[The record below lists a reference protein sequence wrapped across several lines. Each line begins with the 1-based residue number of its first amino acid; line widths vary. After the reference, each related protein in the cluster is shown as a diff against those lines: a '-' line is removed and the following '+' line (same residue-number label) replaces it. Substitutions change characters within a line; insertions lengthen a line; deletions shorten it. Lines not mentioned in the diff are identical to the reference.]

1 MEVKVR
7 WIVQCK
13 RLSNDDYKVIDIRGT
28 GSNHEARIQNV
39 NNSTDIHWVYVAH
52 LSINST
58 SKRLNLVNRHDE
70 ANKILNKTKHRN

>member
-13 RLSNDDYKVIDIRGT
+13 RLSNDDYKVIDIHGT
-28 GSNHEARIQNV
+28 GSNQEARIQNI
-39 NNSTDIHWVYVAH
+39 NAKDIHWVYVAH

-58 SKRLNLVNRHDE
+58 SKRMNLANRHEE
-70 ANKILNKTKHRN
+70 ANKILSKQKRGR